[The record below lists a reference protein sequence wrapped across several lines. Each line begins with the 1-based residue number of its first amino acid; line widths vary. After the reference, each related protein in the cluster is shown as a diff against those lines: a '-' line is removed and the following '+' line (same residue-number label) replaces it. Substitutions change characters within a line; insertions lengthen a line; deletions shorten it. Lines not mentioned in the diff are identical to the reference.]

1 MFQSH
6 HIALLLWLSTSM
18 NVIHQLPIDHLL
30 TKNHTMQRMFS
41 HHPLVFEIGKKQKQY
56 SIIRQETIYKFE
68 QCFYIHRVVFSLW
81 EFEFGDETFAT
92 KIPSSKSPLIK

>member
-1 MFQSH
+1 
-6 HIALLLWLSTSM
+6 
-18 NVIHQLPIDHLL
+18 
-30 TKNHTMQRMFS
+30 MQRMFS

-92 KIPSSKSPLIK
+92 KIPSSKSPLIKWSTSNLEMLNETWVFQAWPTYEQRIYTPQF